1 MTVEA
6 TLPEREPARSVA
18 EIGSQM
24 HRRDSLQ
31 AVGRL
36 LGILV
41 IVLRVALV
49 IGIAPPSGLT

>member
-1 MTVEA
+1 
-6 TLPEREPARSVA
+6 
-18 EIGSQM
+18 M